1 MDHRI
6 DSTVFNNC
14 SSLDEEQKKNLRGR
28 MKKLQS
34 SFTSLCK
41 FHDNHHPPK
50 REGMEH
56 VTRHTQAP
64 PGNIMPYIPSKTFK
78 KSPCVH
84 NWNTFVKTI
93 GMVNT
98 HDDNVPAKADNTKR
112 LDAFLSLDENTPPQ
126 VNSANLPYIH
136 SDAWWKAAS
145 LPKKD
150 DTWREILHGL
160 PEQNGKWEATL
171 RVHNNKASA
180 AAGTSSKARNMPLS
194 AVPFVQSLSKS

>member
-1 MDHRI
+1 
-6 DSTVFNNC
+6 
-14 SSLDEEQKKNLRGR
+14 

-78 KSPCVH
+78 KSHCVH
-84 NWNTFVKTI
+84 NRNTFVKTI

-112 LDAFLSLDENTPPQ
+112 LDAFL
-126 VNSANLPYIH
+126 H
-136 SDAWWKAAS
+136 SDAWWKTAS
-145 LPKKD
+145 LPKED

-180 AAGTSSKARNMPLS
+180 AALTSNKARNMPLS
-194 AVPFVQSLSKS
+194 AVPFVQSLCKA